1 MGRVRIDLYSFIP
14 MSRNPNL
21 TCKRELSPLF
31 FSRILYFKL
40 FLNVFDLRIENEIV
54 IKHNNKEFADEQ
66 YSKEINQ

>member
-1 MGRVRIDLYSFIP
+1 MDRVRVDLYSFIP

-21 TCKRELSPLF
+21 TYKHELSPLF
-31 FSRILYFKL
+31 LSRILYFKL

-66 YSKEINQ
+66 Y